1 MRTAY
6 SWHKTASSWD
16 HHRHMSSRARRG
28 HHFTAFVCPVVGVAS
43 CLPLSGYG
51 NADFA
56 LFYSGSKGASLVS
69 FVFSLHLN
77 RKPEVLVCWLKCLQG
92 MS

>member
-6 SWHKTASSWD
+6 FLAQNSEFRGSSPTD
-16 HHRHMSSRARRG
+16 VITCTQG
-28 HHFTAFVCPVVGVAS
+28 THFTAFVCPVVGVAS

-56 LFYSGSKGASLVS
+56 LFYSGSKCASLVS
-69 FVFSLHLN
+69 YVFSLHLN
-77 RKPEVLVCWLKCLQG
+77 RKPEVLVAR
-92 MS
+92 